1 MRYWFFAY
9 VYIDSAL
16 YYYHQNDNLNKKFQI
31 NSNIYTSLFI
41 NKINEKYSKMGYVNL
56 NEVEGKI
63 NVIQKKNGSH
73 AKIKVMK

>member
-1 MRYWFFAY
+1 
-9 VYIDSAL
+9 
-16 YYYHQNDNLNKKFQI
+16 
-31 NSNIYTSLFI
+31 
-41 NKINEKYSKMGYVNL
+41 MGYVNL